1 MSDPF
6 RLRIMKALTA
16 CIEGVTTSNGYSH
29 DLTGK
34 VLRGRLFF
42 GDNDPLP
49 MVSIIEPP
57 LPIDRLP
64 APAGASQSSGKWELM
79 IQGWVEDDFENP
91 TDPAYRLV
99 ADVKRVLT
107 IEGARRDA
115 KGQLDILGFGRP
127 ATVVENG
134 REFSVGNVITSMK
147 VGASVVRPPE
157 DGISDK
163 AYFWLHLYL
172 EIIEDNARPL
182 L

>member
-1 MSDPF
+1 
-6 RLRIMKALTA
+6 MKALTA
-16 CIEGVTTSNGYSH
+16 CIEGVTTANGYSH
-29 DLTGK
+29 DLKDK

-64 APAGASQSSGKWELM
+64 APAEASQSSGKWELM
-79 IQGWVEDDFENP
+79 IQGWVEDDLENP

-99 ADVKRVLT
+99 ADVKRVLAV
-107 IEGARRDA
+107 EGARKDSDGR
-115 KGQLDILGFGRP
+115 LNILGFGRP
-127 ATVVENG
+127 AKITENG
-134 REFSVGNVITSMK
+134 REVNVGNVITSMK
-147 VGASVVRPPE
+147 VGAGVVRPPE

-163 AYFWLHLYL
+163 AYFWLHLNL